1 MRPGREEGRHFYAET
16 EPSAMSQT
24 QAPGR
29 SEIDLRIKE
38 AETCYGMG
46 MLEEALSLYELVIA
60 SGKQIPAQ
68 THQVLE
74 EKVVRLKKEIQD
86 HQESERKGL
95 SAEDISIFKKTLSAQ
110 ADIPALLD
118 GAAALKELG
127 LMEEAAAEYEKLLQ
141 IDPAACDFSK
151 SDCTPGKIICDY
163 LGCIL
168 ETQEAAEVVKKAT
181 KTIYK
186 FNLGDKETA
195 RIHFWLG
202 QQLERREQHDLAFEL
217 YRAASE
223 MDASDA
229 EILARLNALKGKL
242 SNNSRYDYLL
252 RNKILST
259 HQLQEALAIAKK
271 VNKSVDHVLVDRFK
285 VDIQELGKSLSM
297 YYGCPFR
304 VFDPEMPVPFELIN
318 NLKKSF
324 LLFYVWVPL
333 RWDKSGIEILVDD
346 PKDLRKTDHIRALMG
361 NQKIGISVAIKE
373 HVERYIQHFFDPRAE
388 KMAETPVEDLDHIIP
403 DVTFEEEEEAQDD
416 RSSLDESSSQVVKFV
431 DQILVTAFRNN
442 ASDVHI
448 EPSVVTRKTA
458 IRFRTDGVCHE
469 YIQVPNAMAPAII
482 SRLKIM
488 AELDIAEKRLPQDGK
503 IKVRRKGIQE
513 FELRLSTMPTAG
525 RFEDAVLRIL
535 TRTSSLK
542 IDEIGL
548 NARNLAVLKKLI
560 SRPYGMI
567 LCVGPTGSGK
577 TTTLH
582 AILGH
587 INLPGVKI
595 WTAEDP
601 VEITQA
607 GLRQVQVRPKIG
619 LDFARI
625 MRGFLRLDPD
635 IIMIGEM
642 RDKETATIAL
652 QAALT
657 GHLVLSTL
665 HTNNAPETLTRLLE
679 MGMNPL
685 NISDAFLGVLGQ
697 RLVRK
702 LCAHCT
708 DSYHPAAEE
717 FEDLRMDYGA
727 EGFDQCGYVYGPGFN
742 LKKSAGC
749 EKCNGS
755 GFRGRVGI
763 HELMEA
769 TTAIKVLIKK
779 NATSFELSAQ
789 AVQDG
794 MSTLKQ
800 DGIQKII
807 SGITT
812 IREVRRVCVD

>member
-1 MRPGREEGRHFYAET
+1 
-16 EPSAMSQT
+16 
-24 QAPGR
+24 
-29 SEIDLRIKE
+29 
-38 AETCYGMG
+38 
-46 MLEEALSLYELVIA
+46 
-60 SGKQIPAQ
+60 
-68 THQVLE
+68 
-74 EKVVRLKKEIQD
+74 
-86 HQESERKGL
+86 
-95 SAEDISIFKKTLSAQ
+95 
-110 ADIPALLD
+110 
-118 GAAALKELG
+118 
-127 LMEEAAAEYEKLLQ
+127 
-141 IDPAACDFSK
+141 
-151 SDCTPGKIICDY
+151 
-163 LGCIL
+163 
-168 ETQEAAEVVKKAT
+168 
-181 KTIYK
+181 
-186 FNLGDKETA
+186 
-195 RIHFWLG
+195 
-202 QQLERREQHDLAFEL
+202 
-217 YRAASE
+217 
-223 MDASDA
+223 
-229 EILARLNALKGKL
+229 
-242 SNNSRYDYLL
+242 
-252 RNKILST
+252 
-259 HQLQEALAIAKK
+259 
-271 VNKSVDHVLVDRFK
+271 
-285 VDIQELGKSLSM
+285 M

-304 VFDPEMPVPFELIN
+304 VFDPETPVPFELIN

-388 KMAETPVEDLDHIIP
+388 KMSETPAEDLDHIIP
-403 DVTFEEEEEAQDD
+403 DVSFEEEEDIHDD

-448 EPSVVTRKTA
+448 EPSVITRKTA

-503 IKVRRKGIQE
+503 IKIRRKGIQE

-525 RFEDAVLRIL
+525 KFEDAVLRVL

-548 NARNLAVLKKLI
+548 NERNLTVLRKLVA
-560 SRPYGMI
+560 RPYGMI

-587 INLPGVKI
+587 INVPGVKI

-685 NISDAFLGVLGQ
+685 NIADAFLGVLGQ
-697 RLVRK
+697 RLVRR
-702 LCAHCT
+702 LCPGCT
-708 DSYHPAAEE
+708 ESFHPAAEE

-727 EGFDQCGYVYGPGFN
+727 EGFDKRGYVYGSGFN
-742 LKKSAGC
+742 LQRSAGC
-749 EKCNGS
+749 EKCSGS
-755 GFRGRVGI
+755 GFRGRIGI

-769 TTAIKVLIKK
+769 TTDIKILIKK
-779 NATSFELSAQ
+779 NATSHELARQ
-789 AVQDG
+789 AVADG

-807 SGITT
+807 NGITT